1 MQVPKSQKSTVIFI
15 YVLCLQNYSWHSS
28 WKTNDLRLTVLL
40 KQPVDLKTQ
49 I

>member
-1 MQVPKSQKSTVIFI
+1 MQVPKSKKSRVIFI
-15 YVLCLQNYSWHSS
+15 HVLCSQHYSCHSS